1 MVNCKD
7 EIADFTVSKDGGAY
21 SNMLGQV
28 ETYRNSHMTR
38 ELTDDER
45 IDIAAAHVLSKY
57 KTAFEEL
64 AK

>member
-1 MVNCKD
+1 MTIDTNTIDSATEAGRNFSLVAIPMERSSP
-7 EIADFTVSKDGGAY
+7 EID
-21 SNMLGQV
+21 
-28 ETYRNSHMTR
+28 
-38 ELTDDER
+38 LTDDER